1 MSSETALLDKKT
13 TKFAVQIHDT
23 LIANKDFL

>member
-1 MSSETALLDKKT
+1 MSSETALPDKKT